1 TDVTDSRGI
10 VRRLGFNGDGQ
21 ALTDTRAY
29 GTAIAQTTTY
39 ERQATTNLVAAMTDA
54 LNRRTE
60 LTYDG
65 QGNVLTVPRRRR
77 VFRMIA
83 TRSNS
88 AGASKIDVTC
98 SPAVVW
104 QHGLAGAHY
113 FRAWEE
119 WREALHQRPPD
130 RSQRYLGVPRVRKRR
145 GDPSGLPRFGAGRY

>member
-1 TDVTDSRGI
+1 GRRGLKWASTPAQQITAIHDPKQITFLTNQYDGNGRVTQQTQADATTFQFAYTLDGNGKVTQTDVTDSRGI
-10 VRRLGFNGDGQ
+10 VRRLGFNGAGQ

-77 VFRMIA
+77 VFAMIA

-88 AGASKIDVTC
+88 AGASKID
-98 SPAVVW
+98 
-104 QHGLAGAHY
+104 
-113 FRAWEE
+113 
-119 WREALHQRPPD
+119 
-130 RSQRYLGVPRVRKRR
+130 
-145 GDPSGLPRFGAGRY
+145 